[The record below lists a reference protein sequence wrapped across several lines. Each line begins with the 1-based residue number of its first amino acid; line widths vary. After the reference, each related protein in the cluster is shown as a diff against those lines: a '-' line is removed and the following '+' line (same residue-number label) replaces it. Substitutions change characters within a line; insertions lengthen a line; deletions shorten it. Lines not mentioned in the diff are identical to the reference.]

1 MEDGI
6 SFTRSRR
13 QRSAQRAGSVA
24 APAKP
29 THRDGVNTDNTGRA
43 STKSAGPRAD
53 SSGGKRKSKD
63 KRKDKS
69 ENGSSGALSE
79 SLVLADASP
88 PVAAVAGAALQSG
101 AQTAAGG
108 GGRWVHI
115 PT

>member
-69 ENGSSGALSE
+69 ENGSEALSE

>member
-29 THRDGVNTDNTGRA
+29 THRDGVKTDNTGRA

-53 SSGGKRKSKD
+53 SSGGKTKSKD
-63 KRKDKS
+63 KRKDK

-79 SLVLADASP
+79 SLVPADASP

-101 AQTAAGG
+101 AHTAAGG